1 MPTKKGLA
9 RRQSTKKSLVA
20 ASGPASYEI
29 PGHLNPEDF
38 KTSYVKETE
47 ALLRK
52 LGHAKKPRGRTVRAS
67 SQPPPKGGGATFGQ
81 LYVKVGA
88 GQARNRL
95 GRLVT
100 LGGVGKSA
108 AHTPRRSS
116 APPRCVDFF
125 GRHDATAPS
134 QTHGKPPRGGG
145 HGQPA
150 GSGAKSGD
158 GQGWTGC
165 NEEGIRQVFA
175 GFLKEFVDRCL
186 NPNLRPAPA
195 QLSSDDSCKGV
206 PAAQDAQTAGA
217 HQEPPPSAALGETV
231 RRMARARARV
241 P

>member
-52 LGHAKKPRGRTVRAS
+52 LGHAKKPRGRPVRAS

-100 LGGVGKSA
+100 LGGVGKGA
-108 AHTPRRSS
+108 GHIRRRSS

-134 QTHGKPPRGGG
+134 QAHRGGG
-145 HGQPA
+145 HGQAA
-150 GSGAKSGD
+150 GSGARSGD
-158 GQGWTGC
+158 GQGWRGC

-186 NPNLRPAPA
+186 NPNLRPAPS
-195 QLSSDDSCKGV
+195 QLPPDDAGKGV
-206 PAAQDAQTAGA
+206 PAAHDAQTAGA
-217 HQEPPPSAALGETV
+217 QQEPPPLQRWTTA
-231 RRMARARARV
+231 RRRARAREPV
-241 P
+241 TN